1 MPLPTIAF
9 GILLSTFC
17 GAIYHFIRGGSARKI
32 WLFLIL
38 AWAGFWIG
46 DALAWYLGWSFMQV
60 GLLNAGMGVVFSFV
74 FMLIGDLLS
83 NVAVRAKEG

>member
-17 GAIYHFIRGGSARKI
+17 GAFYHFIRGGSSKRI
-32 WLFLIL
+32 VLFLVL

-46 DALAWYLGWSFMQV
+46 DSIAWYLGWSFMPV

-74 FMLIGDLLS
+74 FMLVGDLLS
-83 NVAVRAKEG
+83 HVAIRAREG